1 MMNNTEISHAY
12 FYQEETGRTSG
23 SANSMHFKKNL
34 FYSYST
40 CIARILE
47 NNGKKYLFLTDCN
60 YSRTT
65 SKHIYNLQRACN
77 LEIID
82 TPSEA
87 LKYYTCFNDTEFLE
101 QCKKHILEKLKHY
114 TDKKH
119 YMFLN
124 FAYKANRDKFLNAIR
139 QAEGIARFIKFSY
152 RKYENIAKKINS
164 GDLEEYKKA
173 NKKALARKKRQ
184 EEAKAKAEAKKL
196 KEINKNISI
205 YIEALQNYSNETD
218 PAKKLEM
225 QRKRSVLNN
234 LKIDNYFLSYV
245 WYSKEENAIKTS
257 QSIKIEGEDIKK
269 SYLLLKRY
277 FQGKTIL
284 GEKVKFYNVVK
295 SNNEFVKVGCHVL
308 IKSNLKLLLEQL
320 EAIFAEGNR

>member
-1 MMNNTEISHAY
+1 MNNTIIAHAY
-12 FYQEETGRTSG
+12 FYQEETGSTSG
-23 SANSMHFKKNL
+23 SANSMHFEKNL

-47 NNGKKYLFLTDCN
+47 NKGKKYLFLTDCN

-82 TPSEA
+82 TPAEA
-87 LKYYTCFNDTEFLE
+87 LKQYPFFNDGEFLE

-124 FAYKANRDKFLNAIR
+124 FAYKADREKFLYAIR
-139 QAEGIARFIKFSY
+139 QAEGIARFIKFNY

-164 GDLEEYKKA
+164 GNLEEYKKA

-184 EEAKAKAEAKKL
+184 EEAKAKAEAKKF
-196 KEINKNISI
+196 KEINKNIAI
-205 YIEALQNYSNETD
+205 YIEALQNYSQETD
-218 PAKKLEM
+218 PAQKLEM
-225 QRKRSVLNN
+225 QRKRTILNN

-245 WYSKEENAIKTS
+245 WYSPEENAIKTS
-257 QSIKIEGEDIKK
+257 QSIKIEGEEIKK
-269 SYLLLKRY
+269 AYILLKRY

-284 GEKVKFYNVVK
+284 GEKVKFYNIVK
-295 SNNEFVKVGCHVL
+295 ANNEFVKIGCHVL

-320 EAIFAEGNR
+320 EAIYKEGNF